1 MNLQRMDIGIQSPAE
16 AQYESA
22 CADFEEQ
29 IKSGHE
35 GKKPKQRS
43 AADIGHSALVCP
55 AVSAN
60 KIQTNVPLNSENQGS
75 SSQYFTANQ

>member
-1 MNLQRMDIGIQSPAE
+1 MNLQRMDIGIQSLAE
-16 AQYESA
+16 AQHESA

-29 IKSGHE
+29 IKTGHE
-35 GKKPKQRS
+35 GKKPKQRG
-43 AADIGHSALVCP
+43 AADIGYSVIVCP
-55 AVSAN
+55 AVSSN